1 MDRGFKQKIR
11 KTDNILHMCG
21 TCAILNSV
29 FYLKWSHEMNAQAQH
44 ETMLRKPIL
53 MPPSMIK
60 KVDSIAKR
68 KKVSFAEVVR
78 EAVNAFGEKPTSED
92 EHILDALADIMI
104 KTTQNLIKKMDEIEK
119 RLDNTHSLM
128 ENK

>member
-1 MDRGFKQKIR
+1 
-11 KTDNILHMCG
+11 
-21 TCAILNSV
+21 
-29 FYLKWSHEMNAQAQH
+29 MNAQSQH

-78 EAVNAFGEKPTSED
+78 EAVNAFGDKATRED
-92 EHILDALADIMI
+92 EYILDALADTMI
-104 KTTQNLIKKMDEIEK
+104 KTTANLITRMDEIEK
-119 RLDNTHSLM
+119 RLDNTHALL
-128 ENK
+128 KDK